1 MALPSILLVLA
12 FVGGVAAAPISLLAA
27 ADLRLDER
35 VAALAGAGVALL
47 TGGAALLHWRRFA
60 VPITVAAGAL
70 AMVAIAVCLVVA
82 AAPEIDEAIWPLLL
96 VAGLGVF
103 ALAMRRDLSDRERH
117 TRRADVAFWL
127 HLAAAPLIAHPI
139 FHMLGVFDTEI
150 GISRALVVLGLYL
163 GFALLALAI
172 DRRALL
178 VSGLA
183 YVLYALIA
191 LFRTAGAL
199 ELSWAFTAL
208 VIGSALLTL
217 SAFWQPMRR
226 AVVRRLGRLGERLPP
241 ATAPLAA

>member
-1 MALPSILLVLA
+1 
-12 FVGGVAAAPISLLAA
+12 
-27 ADLRLDER
+27 
-35 VAALAGAGVALL
+35 
-47 TGGAALLHWRRFA
+47 
-60 VPITVAAGAL
+60 
-70 AMVAIAVCLVVA
+70 
-82 AAPEIDEAIWPLLL
+82 
-96 VAGLGVF
+96 
-103 ALAMRRDLSDRERH
+103 
-117 TRRADVAFWL
+117 
-127 HLAAAPLIAHPI
+127 
-139 FHMLGVFDTEI
+139 MLGVFDAEI
-150 GISRALVVLGLYL
+150 GISRALVVLALYL

-199 ELSWAFTAL
+199 ELSWASTAL